1 MKTQDLF
8 FLLILIASLVIIGIM
23 FPWWV
28 QMVWTGIVFFI
39 WKPGVRL
46 SLLFGG
52 IGVSSVWLIISIYLL
67 LNDSA
72 GIIQKTGQLMG
83 GISPALMVLLAFIT
97 GWISGML
104 SAWLG
109 NNVGVIFRSELPKT
123 K

>member
-52 IGVSSVWLIISIYLL
+52 IGVSGVWLIISIYLL

-109 NNVGVIFRSELPKT
+109 NNVGVIFRKELAKT